1 MVDDH
6 PAFRLGLARLL
17 ERDGQFDV
25 VWSAG
30 SVAQALRSLER
41 TPVDLLLM
49 DLQFAHGVDGFDGLR
64 IVRGRWPNTRVLV
77 VTAFADRQTAAA
89 VRAAGAAGIV
99 SKEITVDELYSA
111 IKQAASRGKVRSI
124 NGSGRAPMGEA
135 AVVQTERLA
144 QLSKRELEVLGEIRR
159 GMTNREIALHLG
171 VSTTT
176 VNKHVHR
183 VLAKLG
189 ARNRA
194 QAANAR

>member
-1 MVDDH
+1 
-6 PAFRLGLARLL
+6 LL
-17 ERDGQFDV
+17 SWASR
-25 VWSAG
+25 
-30 SVAQALRSLER
+30 SVS
-41 TPVDLLLM
+41 T
-49 DLQFAHGVDGFDGLR
+49 
-64 IVRGRWPNTRVLV
+64 
-77 VTAFADRQTAAA
+77 TAA
-89 VRAAGAAGIV
+89 
-99 SKEITVDELYSA
+99 S
-111 IKQAASRGKVRSI
+111 
-124 NGSGRAPMGEA
+124 PMGEA
-135 AVVQTERLA
+135 AVVLTERLA

>member
-6 PAFRLGLARLL
+6 PAFRLGLARLI
-17 ERDGQFDV
+17 EREGQFDV

-99 SKEITVDELYSA
+99 SKEVPVDDLYSA

-124 NGSGRAPMGEA
+124 NGTGKAPVGDA
-135 AVVQTERLA
+135 GGVPSDRLA
-144 QLSKRELEVLGEIRR
+144 TLSKRELEVLGDIRH
-159 GMTNREIALHLG
+159 GMTNREIALRLG
-171 VSTTT
+171 VATTT